1 MSVDAGV
8 RWAESVW
15 GRRVTG
21 VRPLTGGW
29 TSTVLR
35 LDGDDGERAVL
46 RLLTKDP
53 WRRHAD
59 GLLNREAAVQKT
71 LAGSSIPVARS
82 LALDVTGA
90 GAGSPAH
97 LMSWLPGRLRL
108 DTTEVVEPLAHL
120 LADIHRVADRPR
132 DYQSWAPPGK
142 RVVPQWSR
150 RPALWQQAFRVLE
163 QPPPDFRGTFLHRD
177 FHLGNVLWSRGEV
190 TGVVDWVEASW
201 GPAGLDVAHAA
212 TYLAMLHG
220 IAAATAF
227 TGAYR
232 RRTAGPDAESPYW
245 TVMDIVGYLPDPA
258 KVAQPWRDC
267 GRLVTDDQARHR
279 LEEWLAVTL

>member
-1 MSVDAGV
+1 MSVNAGV

-15 GRRVTG
+15 GRRVTA
-21 VRPLTGGW
+21 VHPLRGGW
-29 TSTVLR
+29 TSTVVR

-59 GLLNREAAVQKT
+59 GLLGREASILT
-71 LAGSSIPVARS
+71 SLAASSIPVARS

-108 DTTEVVEPLAHL
+108 DTTEVLEPLARL
-120 LADIHRVADRPR
+120 LTAIHRVTERPR
-132 DYQSWAPPGK
+132 DYQSWAPPNK
-142 RVVPQWSR
+142 RVVPQWTR
-150 RPALWQQAFRVLE
+150 RPALWEQAFRVLE
-163 QPPPDFRGTFLHRD
+163 QPPPKFRGTFLHRD
-177 FHLGNVLWSRGEV
+177 FHLGNVLWSEGGV

-201 GPAGLDVAHAA
+201 GPADLDVAHAA

-220 IAAATAF
+220 MAAATAF
-227 TGAYR
+227 T
-232 RRTAGPDAESPYW
+232 DACAPRAETSYW

-267 GRLVTDDQARHR
+267 GLTVTDDRARHR
-279 LEEWLAVTL
+279 LEEWLAAAL